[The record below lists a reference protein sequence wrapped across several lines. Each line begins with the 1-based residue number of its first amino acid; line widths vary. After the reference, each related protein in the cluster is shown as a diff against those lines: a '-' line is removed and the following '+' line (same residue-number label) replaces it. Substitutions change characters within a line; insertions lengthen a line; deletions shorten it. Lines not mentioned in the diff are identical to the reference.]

1 MTDDPR
7 SPTIPIRRLGRYA
20 GIGLYLAVGFFY
32 LASGLVVPVFPW
44 LILLN
49 LIWVVGLIVTWRAS
63 AERWWVAL
71 VSGPLAALFWLL
83 YVTAGDTLLGW
94 TA

>member
-1 MTDDPR
+1 MDD
-7 SPTIPIRRLGRYA
+7 TVTRLGRWI

-32 LASGLVVPVFPW
+32 LSSGLVVPVFPW

-49 LIWVVGLIVTWRAS
+49 ILWVVGLVVAWRAS
-63 AERWWVAL
+63 TERWWTAL
-71 VSGPLAALFWLL
+71 VSGPIAWVFWVL
-83 YVTAGDTLLGW
+83 YVSAGEALLGW

>member
-1 MTDDPR
+1 MDGT
-7 SPTIPIRRLGRYA
+7 TVRRVGRWL

-44 LILLN
+44 LIILN
-49 LIWVVGLIVTWRAS
+49 LLWVTGLIVVWRAS
-63 AERWWVAL
+63 AERWWIAL
-71 VSGPLAALFWLL
+71 VSGPIAWLFWIL
-83 YVTAGDTLLGW
+83 YVSVGERLFGW

>member
-1 MTDDPR
+1 M
-7 SPTIPIRRLGRYA
+7 
-20 GIGLYLAVGFFY
+20 GLYLAVGLFY

-49 LIWVVGLIVTWRAS
+49 LIWVIGLIVAWRAS
-63 AERWWVAL
+63 AERWWIAL
-71 VSGPLAALFWLL
+71 VSGPFAALFWLL
-83 YVTAGDTLLGW
+83 YVTAGESLLGW